1 MSVSDKKISNP
12 LNFYNVPSDVAHDR
26 NLSLEDKIKTLD
38 NWLNDI
44 ELQDVAD
51 AENMSLPCYDSR
63 EEVDYLRRLL
73 RTYRAHQQHTDK
85 TRH

>member
-1 MSVSDKKISNP
+1 MSISDEKISNP
-12 LNFYNVPSDVAHDR
+12 LNFYEEPSDVAHDR

-51 AENMSLPCYDSR
+51 AENMNIPRYDSR

-73 RTYRAHQQHTDK
+73 RTYRAHQQHTEK

>member
-1 MSVSDKKISNP
+1 MSNSEQKISNP
-12 LNFYNVPSDVAHDR
+12 LNFYNEPSDVAHDTG
-26 NLSLEDKIKTLD
+26 LSLEEKIKTLD

-44 ELQDVAD
+44 EQQDVAD
-51 AENMSLPCYDSR
+51 AENMALPRYDTR

-73 RTYRAHQQHTDK
+73 RTYRAHQEHTHK